1 MRTLVALPPNET
13 GSITV
18 FNQSSIFQYRFE
30 DEATD
35 LRKQAENMPH
45 GVCRD
50 EVLRRA
56 HQIDVALN
64 VTESLPS
71 PNPRTST

>member
-1 MRTLVALPPNET
+1 M
-13 GSITV
+13 

-30 DEATD
+30 DEASD
-35 LRKQAENMPH
+35 LRQQAENMPH

-50 EVLRRA
+50 AVLRRA

-64 VTESLPS
+64 VNESLPS
-71 PNPRTST
+71 PVRP